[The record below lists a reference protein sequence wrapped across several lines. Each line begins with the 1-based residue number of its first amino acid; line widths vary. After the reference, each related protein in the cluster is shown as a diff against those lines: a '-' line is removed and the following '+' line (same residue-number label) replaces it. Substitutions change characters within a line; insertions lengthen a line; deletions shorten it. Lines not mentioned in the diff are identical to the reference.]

1 MPPNAKKILIIGV
14 VAIVLFFLVTQ
25 PNESA
30 NAVQTFLGWLQD
42 GAEGIVT
49 FFKAL
54 FN

>member
-1 MPPNAKKILIIGV
+1 MSPNAKKILIIGGV
-14 VAIVLFFLVTQ
+14 VLVLFFLISR

-30 NAVQTFLGWLQD
+30 EAVQTFLGWLQD
-42 GAEGIVT
+42 GAEGIIT